1 MIPITRQRRSIPLY
15 NINENVFC
23 REYQSVLKAPKVNRQ
38 NIKMKVFTIT
48 LLALLVIARTSVET
62 TEDVTSVL
70 DFSGFDTALD
80 SVNVDIAY
88 LKGLVDTAGTTINGA
103 SSGVVNQVTDAVKSL
118 RTAQNQLTGQ
128 LAAFAGRIVTS
139 IAKIVDHLIET
150 LEKSGS
156 GGIEFGLTQLKN
168 LQNVVQTII
177 EYANTATGQTQVDAA
192 TAALNNVADAMDKQN
207 GTFSNAV
214 IQLVSHVANVASP
227 VVEVLG
233 NTTADINSGNTYSIG
248 KGATSSVGSLSNI
261 VEEIPAAL
269 ATALKSASTTI
280 VSTLTETVT
289 TAQDAVTTLV

>member
-23 REYQSVLKAPKVNRQ
+23 REYQFVLKAPKVNRQ

-103 SSGVVNQVTDAVKSL
+103 SSGVVNQVTEAVKSL